1 MLTMHP
7 DERRRVV
14 RLLGGLTLIGHVRGG
29 GLRRA
34 TLEWQPSAHDLS
46 EDDRVVM
53 FRISSGEH
61 ERERAV
67 AGPPPELR
75 ETRTLP
81 AKLICVAPTELLEAT
96 RIVSEPRPQLGARRQ
111 LRFPC
116 VQRCSLPRHPSRP
129 EAVDQ
134 DSVPVRTV
142 RWLVHALQSDIHCMP
157 PYAPLVR
164 LQMAQTGRT
173 RAGWSWPHNALLEF
187 ATKPT
192 ATPSLRQLLRYRDE
206 RSDDW
211 ADIIDMLTMHPG
223 SRRKVVAA
231 ARGDRGGRQWV

>member
-1 MLTMHP
+1 MA
-7 DERRRVV
+7 
-14 RLLGGLTLIGHVRGG
+14 GGV

-34 TLEWQPSAHDLS
+34 ALERQPSAHDLG

-53 FRISSGEH
+53 LRISSGEN

-67 AGPPPELR
+67 ARLPPELR

-81 AKLICVAPTELLEAT
+81 AKLICVAPTELLEAI
-96 RIVSEPRPQLGARRQ
+96 RIVPEPRPLLGARRQ

-142 RWLVHALQSDIHCMP
+142 RWLVHALQSHIHRMHPTRHRP
-157 PYAPLVR
+157 PSGPCH
-164 LQMAQTGRT
+164 QIGR
-173 RAGWSWPHNALLEF
+173 AD
-187 ATKPT
+187 
-192 ATPSLRQLLRYRDE
+192 LRQGE
-206 RSDDW
+206 RR
-211 ADIIDMLTMHPG
+211 AAQ
-223 SRRKVVAA
+223 KAA
-231 ARGDRGGRQWV
+231 ATRPRQLGGSWRTHRVLE

>member
-1 MLTMHP
+1 MGS
-7 DERRRVV
+7 E
-14 RLLGGLTLIGHVRGG
+14 G

-34 TLEWQPSAHDLS
+34 ALERQPSAHDLG

-53 FRISSGEH
+53 LRVSSGKN

-67 AGPPPELR
+67 SRPPPELR

-81 AKLICVAPTELLEAT
+81 AKLIHVALAELLESV

-134 DSVPVRTV
+134 DPVPVRTV
-142 RWLVHALQSDIHCMP
+142 RGLVHALQSDIHRGP
-157 PYAPLVR
+157 PYAP
-164 LQMAQTGRT
+164 
-173 RAGWSWPHNALLEF
+173 
-187 ATKPT
+187 
-192 ATPSLRQLLRYRDE
+192 
-206 RSDDW
+206 
-211 ADIIDMLTMHPG
+211 
-223 SRRKVVAA
+223 
-231 ARGDRGGRQWV
+231 